1 MFAKITQLKQEDQ
14 TKMMIFVILGAL
26 FLLALLFVPIY
37 FFWVKEKANEV
48 EKKANDAEQKDDGS
62 SDL

>member
-1 MFAKITQLKQEDQ
+1 
-14 TKMMIFVILGAL
+14 MIFVILGAL

-37 FFWVKEKANEV
+37 FFWVKEKANDAEQ
-48 EKKANDAEQKDDGS
+48 KANDAEQKDDGS

>member
-1 MFAKITQLKQEDQ
+1 
-14 TKMMIFVILGAL
+14 MMIFVILGAL

>member
-14 TKMMIFVILGAL
+14 TKMMIFVILGAV

-37 FFWVKEKANEV
+37 YFWVKEKANE
-48 EKKANDAEQKDDGS
+48 ADPQT
-62 SDL
+62 